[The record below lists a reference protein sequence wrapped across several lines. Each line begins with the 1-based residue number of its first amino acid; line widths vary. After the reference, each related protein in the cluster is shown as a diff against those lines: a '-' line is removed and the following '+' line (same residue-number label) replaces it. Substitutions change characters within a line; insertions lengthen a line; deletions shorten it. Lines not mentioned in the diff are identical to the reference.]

1 MILHPTTHSLTY
13 SLTSLTHSLTHSLI
27 HIPFILTLLFSFYL
41 LGNMKKLC
49 DEKRK
54 ELIERLAE
62 VDDEITDLYISEIEP
77 TGTHCHSPTY
87 LLT

>member
-1 MILHPTTHSLTY
+1 
-13 SLTSLTHSLTHSLI
+13 
-27 HIPFILTLLFSFYL
+27 
-41 LGNMKKLC
+41 MKKLC